1 MADHIILQEKVLQLG
16 QVVQILYLTD
26 YVVLE
31 VEAFQVC
38 VFLEGRY

>member
-16 QVVQILYLTD
+16 QVVQVLYFTD

-31 VEAFQVC
+31 VETFQVY

>member
-1 MADHIILQEKVLQLG
+1 MTDHIILQEKVLQLG

-31 VEAFQVC
+31 VEAFQVY

>member
-16 QVVQILYLTD
+16 QVVQVLYFTD

-31 VEAFQVC
+31 VEAFQVY